1 MKPNN
6 PCLSLFSQFSLLKV
20 LCVLIKNTWLP
31 PYDHPLLAWLKSK
44 DHMNIENCVLQTLV
58 YSASEGWVFS
68 EYTQV
73 FSEYARSVLWT
84 FSQCIIAL
92 MMKYGVYFSLG
103 LPQGECQDCP
113 LGGQSWGGQSWVH
126 QSSGLPTPTINFFTN
141 CLCLIWALGECW
153 GHR

>member
-1 MKPNN
+1 M
-6 PCLSLFSQFSLLKV
+6 
-20 LCVLIKNTWLP
+20 T
-31 PYDHPLLAWLKSK
+31 WLKSK
-44 DHMNIENCVLQTLV
+44 VHMNIENCVLQTLV

-126 QSSGLPTPTINFFTN
+126 QSSGLPTPTIKGFPYFNF
-141 CLCLIWALGECW
+141 LGEAQCKKTPCILIQSRAERRSLPTRPNNLFHQPCFADRLNLSLK
-153 GHR
+153 GTF